1 MIKDKEFLKWQQAQ
15 KKAHKTEKNALTFTK
30 YRLNK
35 NGWKYI
41 DFQSRRGYPRTGIID
56 LICVKLDR
64 KDCDKLKI
72 MLFQVK
78 GGSARIGKK
87 EKTRLEN
94 AVKKVE
100 ITCNWSEK
108 PDKSVKFGQ
117 PID

>member
-1 MIKDKEFLKWQQAQ
+1 
-15 KKAHKTEKNALTFTK
+15 
-30 YRLNK
+30 
-35 NGWKYI
+35 
-41 DFQSRRGYPRTGIID
+41 
-56 LICVKLDR
+56 
-64 KDCDKLKI
+64 

-78 GGSARIGKK
+78 GGSARIGKE
-87 EKTRLEN
+87 EKVRLEN